1 MIADLRLLIVDFRKT
16 KFENRQP
23 AVEFRFSS
31 FEFQPFESSGKD
43 RLREALWLNQS
54 EFVRF

>member
-1 MIADLRLLIVDFRKT
+1 MIADLRLLTVDFRKT

-31 FEFQPFESSGKD
+31 FGIEPFESSGNG
-43 RLREALWLNQS
+43 RLKEVLWLRQS